1 MERND
6 YWWNFIQDMENF
18 YILATNNYDI
28 SNDSLFYS
36 SIKRINNFIY
46 GYDNISS
53 NGVIYGFKLIPDEQN
68 RIWSSSLYMPG
79 GEVESRNYNIKC
91 INIEY
96 SSMPYGEP
104 VTTNG
109 TVVSSHYRT
118 GDGQPFIELENPI
131 IFDNGLLG
139 STSDLPISYSISP
152 PLNMQE
158 ILLTS
163 SVYMSYEISDG
174 NPSLQIN
181 NIFLEGP
188 DENPTYLGEH
198 RNIKMSMNNLY
209 EQYYINNIYNSSVFP
224 SVPEEAIDIARVIWR
239 INTTI
244 GKEEDYKYEYYII
257 DTRRPYGYYG
267 WRQPDEIQLVAN
279 IEKGLQIETGLI
291 SYLEELWSF
300 IFSMPAWGND
310 GFIDYW
316 EAQGKVI
323 SDIIIELYNNLYTE

>member
-1 MERND
+1 
-6 YWWNFIQDMENF
+6 
-18 YILATNNYDI
+18 
-28 SNDSLFYS
+28 
-36 SIKRINNFIY
+36 
-46 GYDNISS
+46 
-53 NGVIYGFKLIPDEQN
+53 
-68 RIWSSSLYMPG
+68 
-79 GEVESRNYNIKC
+79 
-91 INIEY
+91 
-96 SSMPYGEP
+96 
-104 VTTNG
+104 
-109 TVVSSHYRT
+109 
-118 GDGQPFIELENPI
+118 
-131 IFDNGLLG
+131 
-139 STSDLPISYSISP
+139 
-152 PLNMQE
+152 
-158 ILLTS
+158 
-163 SVYMSYEISDG
+163 MSYEISDG
-174 NPSLQIN
+174 NPSLKIN

-239 INTTI
+239 INTTT
-244 GKEEDYKYEYYII
+244 GEEEDYKYEYYII

-267 WRQPDEIQLVAN
+267 WRQPDEIKLVAN

-323 SDIIIELYNNLYTE
+323 SDIIIELYNNLYTEWGEYL